1 MLALHTTVAVPDP
14 VILVGV
20 IAPHVNPEGTVYVSA
35 IIPANL
41 LTAVT
46 VIVDVPEAPALS
58 VTGLAV
64 IAKSRYWKRML
75 ALWTSGP
82 PVAVAVRV

>member
-14 VILVGV
+14 VMLVGV
-20 IAPHVNPEGTVYVSA
+20 IAPHVNPEGTVSVSVTT
-35 IIPANL
+35 PANL

-46 VIVDVPEAPALS
+46 VIVDVPEVPALP
-58 VTGLAV
+58 VTELAT
-64 IAKSRYWKRML
+64 IAKSRYWKRMV

-82 PVAVAVRV
+82 LVAVAVRV

>member
-1 MLALHTTVAVPDP
+1 VPDP

-20 IAPHVNPEGTVYVSA
+20 IVPHVNPEGRVSVNVTV
-35 IIPANL
+35 PANL
-41 LTAVT
+41 LTAVI

-58 VTGLAV
+58 VTVLVV
-64 IAKSRYWKRML
+64 IAKSRYWKRMV

-82 PVAVAVRV
+82 LVAVAVRV

>member
-1 MLALHTTVAVPDP
+1 VPDP

-20 IAPHVNPEGTVYVSA
+20 IAPHVNPEGTVSVNVTV
-35 IIPANL
+35 PANL
-41 LTAVT
+41 LTAVIM
-46 VIVDVPEAPALS
+46 IVDVPEAPELS

-64 IAKSRYWKRML
+64 IAKSRYWKRMV

-82 PVAVAVRV
+82 LVAVAVRV